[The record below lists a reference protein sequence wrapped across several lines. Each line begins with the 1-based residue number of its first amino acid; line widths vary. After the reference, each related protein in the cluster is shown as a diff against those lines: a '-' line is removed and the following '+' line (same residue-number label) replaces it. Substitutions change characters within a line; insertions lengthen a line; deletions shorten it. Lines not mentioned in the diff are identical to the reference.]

1 MLSGVP
7 QGTVLGPLLFLLFIN
22 DLPESTESDAR
33 LFADDCLLF
42 RPIRNNRD
50 TQILQNDLNS
60 MEEWENRW
68 QMAFHPEK
76 CVVIRVSNKR
86 KPINARHTIH
96 GHMLQEV
103 DSSKYLGVTISK
115 DLRWDD
121 HINTITAKANR
132 TLGFLRRNMRG
143 CKSSARAAAYQGLVR
158 PTLEY
163 ACSTWDP
170 WNSGNIQ
177 QVEKVQRRAAR
188 FVTRNY
194 HDRHPGSVTQMVQQ
208 LQWETLQ
215 VRRVKIRLVLLYK
228 IQQGL
233 VAIPAE
239 TYLVPGDTRTRGE
252 HKFRP
257 PNVRKDI
264 YKYSFFP
271 RTIGDWNRLPPLV
284 ACATSLEGFK
294 NQLDTLTGYQL
305 GVQTM

>member
-1 MLSGVP
+1 MSGSYDIFKDII
-7 QGTVLGPLLFLLFIN
+7 LFFLLFIN
-22 DLPESTESDAR
+22 DLPESNESNAR

-50 TQILQNDLNS
+50 RQILQNDLNS
-60 MEEWENRW
+60 LEEWENRW

-86 KPINARHTIH
+86 NPINAQYTIH

-163 ACSTWDP
+163 TCSTWDP
-170 WNSGNIQ
+170 
-177 QVEKVQRRAAR
+177 
-188 FVTRNY
+188 
-194 HDRHPGSVTQMVQQ
+194 
-208 LQWETLQ
+208 
-215 VRRVKIRLVLLYK
+215 
-228 IQQGL
+228 
-233 VAIPAE
+233 
-239 TYLVPGDTRTRGE
+239 
-252 HKFRP
+252 
-257 PNVRKDI
+257 
-264 YKYSFFP
+264 
-271 RTIGDWNRLPPLV
+271 
-284 ACATSLEGFK
+284 
-294 NQLDTLTGYQL
+294 
-305 GVQTM
+305 